1 MNNSAQGLNILLVYD
16 HDVVREGLALL
27 LQAYPDVVL
36 IDQAGN
42 GAEALDLI
50 KASPLRYQLLVTDL
64 QMPVMDG
71 LTLIS
76 KARSSQPELKIVALT
91 VDGSAAT
98 VSEALEAGAQAFLL
112 KNSSKQLL
120 FKALSEVLS
129 GKTFVDHALSGDLID
144 YMRTSNRPQETG
156 LSPREMDVLK
166 CIGQELTNGQIAD
179 RLFISERTVE
189 THRKNIFRKT
199 GTKTLVGLIL
209 FAKQEKLI

>member
-1 MNNSAQGLNILLVYD
+1 MYKFGQGLHILLVDD

-27 LQAYPDVVL
+27 ISSYPDVVTL
-36 IDQAGN
+36 EQAAN
-42 GAEALDLI
+42 GAEALQLLQ
-50 KASPLRYQLLVTDL
+50 ANPQAYELLVTDL
-64 QMPVMDG
+64 QMPIMDG

-76 KARSSQPELKIVALT
+76 RTRALNPDIKIIALT
-91 VDGSAAT
+91 VDATAAT
-98 VSEALEAGAQAFLL
+98 VAEALEAGAQAYLL
-112 KNSSKQLL
+112 KNSSKQVL
-120 FKALSEVLS
+120 FKSISDVLA

-144 YMRTSNRPQETG
+144 YMRAGQKAQESG
-156 LSPREMDVLK
+156 LSPRERDVLT
-166 CIGQELTNGQIAD
+166 CIAQELTNEQIAD